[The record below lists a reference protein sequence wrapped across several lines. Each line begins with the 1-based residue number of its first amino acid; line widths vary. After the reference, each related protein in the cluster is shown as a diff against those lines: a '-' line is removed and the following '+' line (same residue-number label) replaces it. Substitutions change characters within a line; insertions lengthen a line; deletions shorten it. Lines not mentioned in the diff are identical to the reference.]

1 LLTYSPFRYRRAR
14 LGFNRMNMLQN
25 LAMGFGI
32 ALSPLNLFFIVLG
45 QLIGVSVG
53 ILPGINASMA
63 VAILL
68 PLTFGMTPVASLLL
82 LAGIYMGAMFGG
94 SITSILLRVPGTSTA
109 AVIALDGY
117 EMTRKG
123 RAGLALGITAIGS
136 WIAGTFSVIVLM
148 SIGPWLS
155 SVALAFGPPEYF
167 ALIFLGLTMITS
179 LGSGSLV
186 RGLIAGAF
194 GLLLGTIGM
203 DPGTGISRFTF
214 GILGLDNGISFVAV
228 LIGMFAVSQSLMNL
242 ERHLSHLFYKGKV
255 TGLLPNWNDFKQ
267 SFGSIIRGSVLGTFI
282 GMLPGAGA
290 TAAAF
295 MSYSIEARISKHPE
309 QVGKGDIR
317 CVAGPGSAD
326 NSAAGGA
333 LVPLLSLGIPGSET
347 TAVLLGALMIQGIRP
362 GPLLFSQHTSLVW
375 ALIASLYLANC
386 LGLILA
392 TAGIKP
398 LTQILRLPT
407 PILSA
412 FILVMSVVGAYS
424 INNSMIEVWTVV
436 IFGVIGYLMKRLH
449 IPVAPV
455 ILALVLGPMA
465 EKSFRQ
471 ALFMSDGSLTI
482 FFTRPITV
490 TLLIISFISLFLPF
504 ILSRFKSKV
513 LPHSKGLDER

>member
-1 LLTYSPFRYRRAR
+1 M
-14 LGFNRMNMLQN
+14 GMLHN
-25 LAMGFGI
+25 LAMGFGV
-32 ALSPLNLFFIVLG
+32 ALAPQNLFFIVLG
-45 QLIGVSVG
+45 QLVGVSIG

-68 PLTFGMTPVASLLL
+68 PLTFGMTPVTSLLL

-117 EMTRKG
+117 EMTLKG

-136 WIAGTFSVIVLM
+136 WIAGTFSVMVLM
-148 SIGPWLS
+148 SLGPWLS
-155 SVALAFGPPEYF
+155 TVALAFGPPEYF

-186 RGLIAGAF
+186 KGLIAGTF

-203 DPGTGISRFTF
+203 DPGAGISRFTF
-214 GILGLDNGISFVAV
+214 GILGLDNGISFIAV
-228 LIGMFAVSQSLMNL
+228 LIGMFAVSQSLINL
-242 ERHLSHLFYKGKV
+242 ESHFSHMFYKGKV
-255 TGLLPNWNDFKQ
+255 TGLLPTWNEFKE
-267 SFGSIIRGSVLGTFI
+267 SFGSIVRGSVLGTFI

-290 TAAAF
+290 TASAF
-295 MSYSIEARISKHPE
+295 MSYSLEARISKHPE
-309 QVGKGDIR
+309 QVGKGDLR

-347 TAVLLGALMIQGIRP
+347 TAVLIGALMIQGIRP
-362 GPLLFSQHTSLVW
+362 GPLLFTQHSSLVW

-424 INNSMIEVWTVV
+424 ISNSMIEVWTVV
-436 IFGVIGYLMKRLH
+436 IFGVIGYLMKRLDF
-449 IPVAPV
+449 PVAPV

-482 FFTRPITV
+482 FFDRPITV
-490 TLLIISFISLFLPF
+490 IMLILSVISLLLPL
-504 ILSRFKSKV
+504 ILSRLRPKVGTPSKQ
-513 LPHSKGLDER
+513 PGEDSE